1 MKKLLNLIL
10 SLKGWFTI
18 VLLVVFIVSGCQD
31 RTNLT
36 GPAPKSGSADLSRYV
51 SIGNSITAGYQSGAL
66 YQSAQEYSYGNLIA
80 QQVNSNYAIPFISDP
95 GLGGRIEVQSFNP
108 ATGTLDLTIDTKT
121 GAPINSSYPNS
132 YNNLGVPGAVTYDV
146 LNATSTATS
155 ASQSPYFN
163 IILRNKGS
171 QFTQAK
177 SLNPTFLTLWI
188 GNNDVLGYATS
199 GGTSPASPTDANT
212 FQYLYSVLG
221 DSIASLG
228 AKVVVA
234 NIPDVTAIPYFTT
247 VGPAMAEEIPW
258 AILKAEG
265 SPGLF
270 YQIHGNNSVDGTFA
284 FADSA
289 DLATGNVLITLT
301 GSTYAPLLGT
311 ATGKFYRDNGFK
323 VLPVGIDTTQP
334 FGFSPVNPW
343 PDALIL
349 DPSEIVTAKTATQA
363 FNSTIAAV
371 ANSQGFGIVDINSF
385 FNSIA
390 ATGIVEN
397 GIGFS
402 TAFFVGGLFGLDGV
416 HPTSRGQAII
426 ANEFLK
432 VINNKF
438 GASYS
443 LVNVASIP
451 GSIVLAKQNLLSKK
465 ILPHFNTAYFN
476 HLLY

>member
-1 MKKLLNLIL
+1 M
-10 SLKGWFTI
+10 
-18 VLLVVFIVSGCQD
+18 
-31 RTNLT
+31 
-36 GPAPKSGSADLSRYV
+36 
-51 SIGNSITAGYQSGAL
+51 
-66 YQSAQEYSYGNLIA
+66 
-80 QQVNSNYAIPFISDP
+80 
-95 GLGGRIEVQSFNP
+95 
-108 ATGTLDLTIDTKT
+108 
-121 GAPINSSYPNS
+121 
-132 YNNLGVPGAVTYDV
+132 
-146 LNATSTATS
+146 
-155 ASQSPYFN
+155 
-163 IILRNKGS
+163 
-171 QFTQAK
+171 
-177 SLNPTFLTLWI
+177 
-188 GNNDVLGYATS
+188 
-199 GGTSPASPTDANT
+199 
-212 FQYLYSVLG
+212 
-221 DSIASLG
+221 
-228 AKVVVA
+228 
-234 NIPDVTAIPYFTT
+234 
-247 VGPAMAEEIPW
+247 
-258 AILKAEG
+258 
-265 SPGLF
+265 
-270 YQIHGNNSVDGTFA
+270 
-284 FADSA
+284 
-289 DLATGNVLITLT
+289 T

-334 FGFSPVNPW
+334 FGFSPVNPR